1 MLNIFLIYNIMIFG
15 KLFKYSGYEGGVFV
29 KVNVDRAEEGFFV
42 CITDEG
48 EVINIPKEDFPFEVH
63 ECDVLDITLSDGRLT
78 EAHYLAEETEEQRR
92 RAKSVMDRLRSKF
105 KKK

>member
-1 MLNIFLIYNIMIFG
+1 M
-15 KLFKYSGYEGGVFV
+15 
-29 KVNVDRAEEGFFV
+29 KVTVDRIEEGFFV
-42 CITDEG
+42 CINDG
-48 EVINIPKEDFPFEVH
+48 GDVINIPKGDFPFEVH
-63 ECDVLDITLSDGRLT
+63 ECDVLDITLSDVRLT